1 MVFKPTKLV
10 IFWLNSGCIFRTS
23 TNEVLFE
30 KETYT
35 SYAKMTNLLPGL
47 GYNFTVTIKQ
57 SDNEGLALFV
67 IVCLQFYNHSIA
79 FKSKQNN

>member
-1 MVFKPTKLV
+1 MFIKLIELV
-10 IFWLNSGCIFRTS
+10 KFLLNSVNIFRTS

-57 SDNEGLALFV
+57 SDNEGFTLLMFLYF
-67 IVCLQFYNHSIA
+67 ISTILR
-79 FKSKQNN
+79 